1 MKKFMIMALMVL
13 GTTCAFAGDS
23 DALKA
28 IKKAKDYNEAQNLV
42 MNSLGQL
49 ANDAEKAAAYNKLVD
64 LAMEKFTKESTN
76 VTWNQTAAQMGQE
89 TKPVDEAGMNEAAY
103 NAVKAVMECDKYDQM
118 PNAKGKVAPKFAAKN
133 AQRGWQA
140 RQQLVNAG
148 QDALNKENQ
157 AEAKKFWGLFVDSD
171 GAAVF
176 KDCDRTFQQPFFGQ
190 VARFVGIFAYQ
201 DKDMEAALKYCDIAA
216 QDPNEA
222 ENALNLKLEVL
233 GADLKTREDSIK
245 YLENVKTL
253 QAQNPN
259 NASIMEKVYNMYMG
273 MGEKEKAL
281 GFLDE
286 VLAKDPKNFVAL
298 ADKGMYYMDQD
309 NAAEAAKYMKQAID
323 VKEDNAVVH
332 YYYAV
337 CVRAQAQAFADAD
350 PAKFKSMMEEAI
362 QHFDRTK
369 ELDPDKMIPWGYNRY
384 SAYSQ
389 LYGEDDAR
397 TKAAEAD
404 K

>member
-1 MKKFMIMALMVL
+1 MKKIMILALMVL

-28 IKKAKDYNEAQNLV
+28 IKKAKDFNEAQNLV

-64 LAMEKFTKESTN
+64 LAMDKFTKESTN

-103 NAVKAVMECDKYDQM
+103 NAVMAAMECDKYDQK
-118 PNAKGKVAPKFAAKN
+118 PNEKGKVAPKFAAKN
-133 AQRGWQA
+133 AQRAWQA

-148 QDALNKENQ
+148 QDALNNENQ

-171 GAAVF
+171 SAPLF

-190 VARFVGIFAYQ
+190 VARFAAIFAYQ
-201 DKDMEAALKYCDIAA
+201 DKDMATALRYCDVAVN
-216 QDPNEA
+216 DPAEA
-222 ENALNLKLEVL
+222 ENALALKLEIL
-233 GADLKTREDSIK
+233 GADLKNHEDSVK
-245 YLENVKTL
+245 YLANVKEL
-253 QAQNPN
+253 FKQHSD
-259 NASIMEKVYNMYMG
+259 NATILEKVYNMYMG
-273 MGEKEKAL
+273 MGDKAAAL
-281 GFLDE
+281 SFLDD
-286 VLAKDPKNFVAL
+286 VLAKNPNNFVAL

-309 NAAEAAKYMKQAID
+309 NAAEAAKYLKQAID
-323 VKEDNAVVH
+323 AKEDNAVVH
-332 YYYAV
+332 YYYAI
-337 CVRAQAQAFADAD
+337 CVRAQAQAFSDAD

-362 QHFDRTK
+362 KHFDRTK
-369 ELDPDKMIPWGYNRY
+369 ELDPDKMIPWGYNRW

-389 LYGEDDAR
+389 LYGEDDAK